1 MKNFNRE
8 AIQRMFD
15 GRKGGGGG
23 GTNNADLAGYATQ
36 MWVNQNYVS
45 IEFFNRLFSIH
56 GHDPEDEST
65 PPTDISV
72 LPNDMDSIVDS
83 IESMVGFW
91 TEEYLS
97 ALGQNDDQGGGG
109 ITLNAALAS
118 INNSPL
124 GNPTGTNTVL
134 MFNGTTWVYASM
146 GSTDMNTVWTALA
159 AATNQQINIS
169 HLATALSGYATTS
182 QLSDYATVTDLEQ
195 LASYFNTLSGYFT
208 NGAANEAV
216 KLETARTIW
225 GQQFDGTANITG
237 DITQATCLEFSGIA
251 GTATNGG
258 FIDFHY
264 AGGGADYTSRII
276 EDVSGVLKINNTIWA
291 QLSGNVSI
299 GTSTI
304 SQTYKLDVAG
314 YTKTTRL
321 YLADGV
327 YLEYDSTNSGVHLVG
342 AGFYSDSYVS
352 ALGVNSGGGGGGSDY
367 IPLTGSSSIT
377 GTLAPSVAT
386 ADLGSS
392 TNKWRNIYG
401 TSLSIS
407 NTLTTYAL
415 TVNSSATVAGSITAT
430 NGNLVASTGYVS
442 SAGGYKVTGKD
453 DTSVLLA
460 GGGTKP
466 LSEIGSAYTL
476 PAATAAALGGLK
488 VNQSYGQ
495 AATVQASG
503 NTGTRN
509 YGLQIDSNGM
519 GFVYVPWE
527 NTDNDTKNT
536 AGATN
541 LTATKMY
548 LVGATEQSANPQT
561 YSNSNCYIGTDNCLY
576 SGGSKVLTGISSSDV
591 TTALGFTPAATS
603 DLNNYLPLTAG
614 FDKPLTGSLL
624 LSTTSGTSGWSN
636 GVYVK
641 DASEDITVF
650 LASYH
655 GTLKA
660 GVYAHNN
667 NLTAWEELCVGG
679 YSIKFACNGSVKGE
693 WDSSAL
699 KVDNHIVAC
708 SILHDDGFNYSSGLE
723 LREYNYT
730 KNTYTDD
737 IYAPAITFHWFNI
750 RGERL
755 YMASNGTLT
764 YTRGISATSFKKSGG
779 TSSQFLKA
787 DGSVDSNTYLTS
799 ASLSSYVTAIVVNSE
814 QPVGPSSGVV
824 TLSGIIKK
832 IKIGSSSTEYTPSSG
847 VVTLPAYPSGFVT
860 GISVNGGT
868 PIEPTSGIV
877 GLTGLATTSDLSG
890 YLPLTGGTL
899 SGDIKAVSNRTS
911 WSYRI
916 ICGDQT
922 NGVAFLGTY
931 NSTVILKPGVYAH
944 NASLNAWANVGIGG
958 SNIYFY
964 ADGDKEVGVW
974 KSDKILYINKGLS
987 IDAFS
992 ENETGIYFRHGFES
1006 STTRYN
1012 VSILAYDHNRSGSS
1026 PDGLSLNGYDGVSIC
1041 TGSNTRSERM
1051 RVDINGNV
1059 GIGTTSPSY
1068 KLHVDGAGY
1077 FTGKVYS
1084 EGNEVLT
1091 SGSVVTT
1098 NTAQSITGSKTF
1110 TATLTSSAGGSFTGG
1125 LRFYS
1130 LCVEC
1135 ASDGTPSSSRYGEI
1149 NRYNNTLHLQYD
1161 SGTGGVTMCQQGF
1174 TFTNTGSTRS
1184 ITINASLQLTCGSGT
1199 PYTDK
1204 NWVYN
1209 SDMRKKDVIR
1219 LIDMDA
1225 QRIADAPIFDFTWK
1239 SDAVKELTLGSS
1251 AQYWQKVF
1259 PNAVRTTPD
1268 GYLGMDYSSIALA
1281 SAVLTARKVVDHEA
1295 RIRLLEVENAALR
1308 NEINQLKKVA

>member
-442 SAGGYKVTGKD
+442 SAGGYKVTGSD
-453 DTSVLLA
+453 NTSVLLA

-548 LVGATEQSANPQT
+548 LVGATGQSANPQT
-561 YSNSNCYIGTDNCLY
+561 YTNSNCYIGTDNYLHSYALCFGPNSLISKGSSITSSLSDVDIAIHAYNGTTGAYTKIY
-576 SGGSKVLTGISSSDV
+576 SYCSIFKVLYGKIGVHSDQWGNQLV
-591 TTALGFTPAATS
+591 LNRYNASGTWGASIVFTS
-603 DLNNYLPLTAG
+603 DDVFQGAI
-614 FDKPLTGSLL
+614 SME
-624 LSTTSGTSGWSN
+624 SN
-636 GVYVK
+636 DLYV
-641 DASEDITVF
+641 S
-650 LASYH
+650 
-655 GTLKA
+655 
-660 GVYAHNN
+660 
-667 NLTAWEELCVGG
+667 
-679 YSIKFACNGSVKGE
+679 
-693 WDSSAL
+693 
-699 KVDNHIVAC
+699 
-708 SILHDDGFNYSSGLE
+708 DDGV
-723 LREYNYT
+723 
-730 KNTYTDD
+730 
-737 IYAPAITFHWFNI
+737 
-750 RGERL
+750 
-755 YMASNGTLT
+755 
-764 YTRGISATSFKKSGG
+764 TRYKVATQSWV
-779 TSSQFLKA
+779 TSQ
-787 DGSVDSNTYLTS
+787 GYLTS
-799 ASLSSYVTAIVVNSE
+799 
-814 QPVGPSSGVV
+814 GDVV
-824 TLSGIIKK
+824 T
-832 IKIGSSSTEYTPSSG
+832 
-847 VVTLPAYPSGFVT
+847 VV
-860 GISVNGGT
+860 
-868 PIEPTSGIV
+868 
-877 GLTGLATTSDLSG
+877 
-890 YLPLTGGTL
+890 
-899 SGDIKAVSNRTS
+899 
-911 WSYRI
+911 
-916 ICGDQT
+916 
-922 NGVAFLGTY
+922 
-931 NSTVILKPGVYAH
+931 
-944 NASLNAWANVGIGG
+944 
-958 SNIYFY
+958 
-964 ADGDKEVGVW
+964 
-974 KSDKILYINKGLS
+974 
-987 IDAFS
+987 
-992 ENETGIYFRHGFES
+992 
-1006 STTRYN
+1006 
-1012 VSILAYDHNRSGSS
+1012 
-1026 PDGLSLNGYDGVSIC
+1026 
-1041 TGSNTRSERM
+1041 
-1051 RVDINGNV
+1051 
-1059 GIGTTSPSY
+1059 
-1068 KLHVDGAGY
+1068 GAQ
-1077 FTGKVYS
+1077 
-1084 EGNEVLT
+1084 N
-1091 SGSVVTT
+1091 
-1098 NTAQSITGSKTF
+1098 ITGAKTF